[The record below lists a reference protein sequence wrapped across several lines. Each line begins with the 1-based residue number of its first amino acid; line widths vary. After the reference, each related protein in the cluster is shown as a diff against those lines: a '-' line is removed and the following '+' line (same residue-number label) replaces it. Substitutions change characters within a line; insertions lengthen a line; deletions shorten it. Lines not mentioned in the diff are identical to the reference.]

1 MSNFSEGFDKAL
13 GDNPFSMEGFG
24 KAIGGS
30 VGQIGT
36 AVGGLLGNAIGGSYS
51 SKAGQVFDKLG
62 DVGGMIPGPYG
73 AIIGGGLKVVGGL
86 ANAAFGTKTN
96 EAALRAANEGTNYF
110 RNFTSTATSFDDV
123 KGPLAQTDVQKVYSG
138 GFAAKGK
145 ARRKNEALKRERAAA
160 ESYANRSVENNVNNI
175 AGTQMD
181 NLQSSFFALGGPLYF
196 GTGAIGYDFTNQYL
210 NSKNNTSLGLNNN
223 LVSMPNSFQGLDTF
237 AFGGE
242 LNTQG
247 ADFTNGLLHIN
258 NGGSH
263 ESNPYEGV
271 PMGAD
276 AEGTP
281 NLVEEG
287 ETVFNDYV
295 FSNRI
300 AVPKAIRDKYKLRGT
315 KKLTF
320 AEASKKLAKESE
332 ERPNDPISKRGLEAS
347 MQELM
352 IAQEMLREKENSMN
366 GNKFA
371 KGGYTLEQYEEDE
384 RERRVPRR
392 RGLAGSYTSDQDG
405 EEGSDRENQGSEGS
419 NVSVVGVNNTQ
430 KMPPPK
436 ARDTRLRYT
445 PAVGLG
451 LMTLTD
457 ALGWTNK
464 PNYGNADAIV
474 ELGKAASTLPTQIN
488 WNPIGDY
495 LAYNPLDRNYYL
507 NQLAAS
513 TGATRRNILNT
524 SGMNRGQALAGLLAA
539 DYNAGIQ
546 AGALA
551 RQAEEFNLEQRQ
563 KVTDFNRATNMANS
577 EGFMKAALANQEA
590 AMKARSLGL
599 EAQMAG
605 YKMREATRLAAE
617 EDRAASLSGFIN
629 ALGNIGRDNLVANQ
643 RDFAIYTGNPMDP
656 TAASLVGYRV
666 DTKNA
671 KGGKLKKRKRGLTY

>member
-1 MSNFSEGFDKAL
+1 MSKFSEGFKAGAGL
-13 GDNPFSMEGFG
+13 VDNPFGMESFG
-24 KAIGGS
+24 KAVGGT

-36 AVGGLLGNAIGGSYS
+36 AVGGMLGSAIGGGYS
-51 SKAGQVFDKLG
+51 SDAGQVFDKLG
-62 DVGGMIPGPYG
+62 DIGGMIPGPWG
-73 AIIGGGLKVVGGL
+73 AAIGGGLKIVGGL
-86 ANAAFGTKTN
+86 TNAMFGTKTN
-96 EAALRAANEGTNYF
+96 QAALKAANEGTNYF
-110 RNFTSTATSFDDV
+110 NNFTSTATSFDDV
-123 KGPLAQTDVQKVYSG
+123 KGPLAQADVQKVYSG
-138 GFAAKGK
+138 GIFAKRK
-145 ARRKNEALKRERAAA
+145 ARRKNEALKRERAIA

-175 AGTQMD
+175 ANTQMD
-181 NLQSSFFALGGPLYF
+181 NLQSSFFALGGPLDF
-196 GTGAIGYDFTNQYL
+196 GTGAIGYDFINQYL
-210 NSKNNTSLGLNNN
+210 NSKNNTSLGLDNN

-276 AEGTP
+276 AEGVP

-332 ERPNDPISKRGLEAS
+332 ERPNDPISQRGLEAS

-352 IAQEMLREKENSMN
+352 MTQEMLREKENSMN

-384 RERRVPRR
+384 RERAEQESRKASAV
-392 RGLAGSYTSDQDG
+392 
-405 EEGSDRENQGSEGS
+405 EKENNSG
-419 NVSVVGVNNTQ
+419 TQ

-436 ARDTRLRYT
+436 PRDTRLRYA

-474 ELGKAASTLPTQIN
+474 ELGKAASAPPTPIS

-563 KVTDFNRATNMANS
+563 KVADFNRATNMANS
-577 EGFMKAALANQEA
+577 EGFMKAAMANQEA

-599 EAQMAG
+599 DAQMAG

-617 EDRAASLSGFIN
+617 KDRAANLSGFIN
-629 ALGNIGRDNLVANQ
+629 ALGNIGKDNAVLNQ
-643 RDFAIYTGNPMDP
+643 RDFAIYTGNPMDS
-656 TAASLVGYRV
+656 TAASLIGYR
-666 DTKNA
+666 A

>member
-1 MSNFSEGFDKAL
+1 MSNFLKGFKAEL
-13 GDNPFSMEGFG
+13 GDNPFSMESFG

-30 VGQIGT
+30 AGQIGT
-36 AVGGLLGNAIGGSYS
+36 TVGGLLGNTIGGGYS
-51 SKAGQVFDKLG
+51 SDAGQLFDKLG
-62 DVGGMIPGPYG
+62 DIGGMIPGPWG
-73 AIIGGGLKVVGGL
+73 AAIGGGLKIVGGL

-96 EAALRAANEGTNYF
+96 EAALKAANEGTNYF
-110 RNFTSTATSFDDV
+110 NNFTSTATSFDDV
-123 KGPLAQTDVQKVYSG
+123 KGPLAQANVQKVYSG

-181 NLQSSFFALGGPLYF
+181 NLQSSFFALGGPLDF

-276 AEGTP
+276 AEGSP

-300 AVPKAIRDKYKLRGT
+300 VVPKAIRDKYKLRGT

-332 ERPNDPISKRGLEAS
+332 ERPNDPISQRGLEAS

-352 IAQEMLREKENSMN
+352 MAQEMIRDRKNNNKKL
-366 GNKFA
+366 NKFKIGGPLKPTEDDYYIPFWKRNIYDDTLIKLTSTKKDKEDKED
-371 KGGYTLEQYEEDE
+371 KGKKEDILK
-384 RERRVPRR
+384 P
-392 RGLAGSYTSDQDG
+392 
-405 EEGSDRENQGSEGS
+405 
-419 NVSVVGVNNTQ
+419 
-430 KMPPPK
+430 
-436 ARDTRLRYT
+436 RDTSLRYA

-451 LMTLTD
+451 LMALTD

-524 SGMNRGQALAGLLAA
+524 SGMNRGQVLAGLLAA

-563 KVTDFNRATNMANS
+563 KVADFNRATNMANS

-617 EDRAASLSGFIN
+617 EDRAANLSGFIN
-629 ALGNIGRDNLVANQ
+629 ALGNIGKDNAVLNQ
-643 RDFAIYTGNPMDP
+643 GDFAIYTGNPMDS
-656 TAASLVGYRV
+656 TARSLVRP
-666 DTKNA
+666 KA